1 MLVDF
6 IFDYRSPY
14 AYLASSQLQT
24 LRGQVNHEP
33 VDIVWIMK
41 KVGNQPTP
49 MCPPK
54 AKYAVLDAS
63 RWARHYGVPLSPN
76 GPLLNALLQGKL
88 KGDLLSRAAI
98 AGRLL
103 GAFEEVND
111 ALFSALWA
119 GSDDLISAEGRVR
132 FAASRSLPPKL
143 WDMADTAEVAQL
155 LASSSERAMERGV
168 FGVPTF
174 FVDGEMFFGNDR
186 LSFVRASLD
195 HR

>member
-1 MLVDF
+1 L
-6 IFDYRSPY
+6 RS
-14 AYLASSQLQT
+14 
-24 LRGQVNHEP
+24 LRGQINYEP

-41 KVGNQPTP
+41 KVNNQPTP

-54 AKYAVLDAS
+54 LKYAGLDAP
-63 RWARHYGVPLSPN
+63 RWARHYGVPYSPN

-103 GAFEEVND
+103 GAFEEIND
-111 ALFSALWA
+111 ALFSAVWA
-119 GSDDLISAEGRVR
+119 GTDDLTCAEGRTR
-132 FAASRSLPPKL
+132 FAESRSLPAEF
-143 WDMADTAEVAQL
+143 WDMADTAEAAQM
-155 LASSSERAMERGV
+155 LAANSERAMERGV

-186 LSFVRASLD
+186 LSFVRARLD
-195 HR
+195 QR